1 MFDINCEEEVYKS
14 TTRRVEMYKDIEI
27 SEKQIKKCQV
37 KDAKIALEKIRPIG
51 QNVLIETAF
60 SP

>member
-14 TTRRVEMYKDIEI
+14 TTRRAEMYKDIEI

-37 KDAKIALEKIRPIG
+37 KDAKIALEKIMIKYG
-51 QNVLIETAF
+51 LKQ
-60 SP
+60 

>member
-37 KDAKIALEKIRPIG
+37 KDAKIELEKIRIKYG
-51 QNVLIETAF
+51 LK
-60 SP
+60 